1 MAVAVKDATG
11 RLFRY
16 DPKTKTVTVLL
27 SGLSG
32 SAGCAVSSDGG
43 FVLVGEFLRNRIL
56 RYWIKGPKAN
66 TWEIFV
72 PSIPGPDNI
81 RRTDGG
87 DFWVASNSVK
97 LIVVPTE
104 PSAVKISSDG
114 EILRRMSLGEF
125 YGDTLVSEVNEYKN
139 VVYLGTL
146 TTTFVGNL

>member
-1 MAVAVKDATG
+1 MAVAVNDATG
-11 RLFRY
+11 RFFRY
-16 DPKTKTVTVLL
+16 DPKTKSVTVLL

-32 SAGCAVSSDGG
+32 SAGCAVSSDGE

-87 DFWVASNSVK
+87 DIWIASNSVK
-97 LIVVPTE
+97 LIVLPTK
-104 PSAVKISSDG
+104 PSAVKINAGG
-114 EILRRMSLGEF
+114 EIIRLMSLGEY
-125 YGDTLVSEVNEYKN
+125 YGDTLVSEVNEYKS
-139 VVYLGTL
+139 VVYVGTL
-146 TTTFVGNL
+146 TTNFVGNM